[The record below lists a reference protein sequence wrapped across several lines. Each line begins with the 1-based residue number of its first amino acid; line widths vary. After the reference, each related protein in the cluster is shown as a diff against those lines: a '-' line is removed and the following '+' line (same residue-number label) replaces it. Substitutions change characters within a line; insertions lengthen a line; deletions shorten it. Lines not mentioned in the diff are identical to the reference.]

1 MYLFFIFKKYTL
13 KKNIY
18 VYQQA
23 CTCEKKIGL
32 KSKKK
37 TVLFTALVV
46 KESKSLVW
54 KK

>member
-1 MYLFFIFKKYTL
+1 MYLFFNFKKYTL

-32 KSKKK
+32 KSKKR
-37 TVLFTALVV
+37 VLFTALVV